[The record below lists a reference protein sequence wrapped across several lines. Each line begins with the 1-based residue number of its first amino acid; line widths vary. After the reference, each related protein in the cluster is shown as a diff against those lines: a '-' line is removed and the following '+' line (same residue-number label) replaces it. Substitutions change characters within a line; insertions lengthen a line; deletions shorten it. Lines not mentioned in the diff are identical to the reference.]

1 MHEHEG
7 MGLTM
12 VDTTRETRTLIG
24 HGQDRDAPDREAHG
38 AEIDAVLMRLVSQ
51 TLQRAKAA
59 YDARDEGD
67 PPDPAVPLDR
77 VLGIMDDLIEARDA
91 LDRLYGME
99 AV

>member
-1 MHEHEG
+1 
-7 MGLTM
+7 MG
-12 VDTTRETRTLIG
+12 DTPTGARTLIG
-24 HGQDRDAPDREAHG
+24 DGTDRDEQDRETRG

-59 YDARDEGD
+59 YAARDEGT

-77 VLGIMDDLIEARDA
+77 VLGIMDDLIEARGA

-99 AV
+99 DA